1 MLRKRAATL
10 GEPIRVI
17 GQHCSPKQGLRPNMW
32 RQYGLIWAPR
42 HASVQSMTGY
52 RPLDTLVRNLRAGI
66 TDTVHNDVVMT
77 REGRPG
83 LDLKPESFHPITRT
97 NASGRVA
104 FVDGGNG
111 TVAESPNFV
120 ISLNRLYC
128 GLFRGRE
135 RAGAPPDPRIEFFS
149 LVVRR
154 AAQAGNEYMME
165 YDVSLFPHDESHRRY
180 MPAESDV
187 KASIRDT
194 PAGVD
199 PRIPSLSRSLGEWRM
214 AHAVVQTLAKGDIL
228 VMDGSLTTL
237 DRIESRYAQDLYI
250 SALDRGVV
258 VCALAKTSRLL
269 TRGGEPLLDRVHEI
283 AAGTCHGMWCIEVAE
298 QVSSHDRGFVMAV
311 KLHPN
316 AAFPFRFEILR
327 EQFLEMDCA
336 EKDRILSSVAANSG
350 DVSFLGYPYG
360 LVDADRY
367 AQVRNSDVAMYRALL
382 ESRLRMDGDLA
393 GVLRSMRAYGAHERL
408 NGVSS

>member
-1 MLRKRAATL
+1 M
-10 GEPIRVI
+10 
-17 GQHCSPKQGLRPNMW
+17 
-32 RQYGLIWAPR
+32 
-42 HASVQSMTGY
+42 QSMAGR
-52 RPLDTLVRNLRAGI
+52 RPMDTLVRNLRAGL

-77 REGRPG
+77 SEGRPG
-83 LDLKPESFHPITRT
+83 LELKPEAFRPIART
-97 NASGRVA
+97 NDLCRMA

-128 GLFRGRE
+128 GLFRGRD
-135 RAGAPPDPRIEFFS
+135 RTGAPKNPRIEFFS

-154 AAQAGNEYMME
+154 AACTENGHGIE

-187 KASIRDT
+187 KASIRDSS
-194 PAGVD
+194 AGGD

-214 AHAVVQTLAKGDIL
+214 ACAAVETLGKGDVL

-237 DRIESRYAQDLYI
+237 DRIESRYAQDLYR

-283 AAGTCHGMWCIEVAE
+283 SACTGHGMWCIEVAE

-316 AAFPFRFEILR
+316 ATFPFRFEILR
-327 EQFLEMDCA
+327 EQFLEMDHA

-382 ESRLRMDGDLA
+382 ESRMRLDGDLA

>member
-1 MLRKRAATL
+1 M
-10 GEPIRVI
+10 
-17 GQHCSPKQGLRPNMW
+17 
-32 RQYGLIWAPR
+32 
-42 HASVQSMTGY
+42 QSMAGH
-52 RPLDTLVRNLRAGI
+52 RPLDTLVRNLRAGL
-66 TDTVHNDVVMT
+66 TDMVHNDVVMT

-83 LDLKPESFHPITRT
+83 LELKPEAFRPIART
-97 NASGRVA
+97 DNPARMA

-128 GLFRGRE
+128 GLFRGRD
-135 RAGAPPDPRIEFFS
+135 RTGAPPDPRIEFFS

-154 AAQAGNEYMME
+154 AAHTDTEYMTE

-180 MPAESDV
+180 MPTEYDV
-187 KASIRDT
+187 KASIRNAPT
-194 PAGVD
+194 GSD

-214 AHAVVQTLAKGDIL
+214 ARAAVQALESGDIL

-237 DRIESRYAQDLYI
+237 DRIESRYAQDLYR
-250 SALDRGVV
+250 SAQDRGVV

-283 AAGTCHGMWCIEVAE
+283 SAGTGHGMWCIEVAE

-316 AAFPFRFEILR
+316 AVFPFRFEILR
-327 EQFLEMDCA
+327 EQFLEMDNA
-336 EKDRILSSVAANSG
+336 EKDRILSSMAANSC

-393 GVLRSMRAYGAHERL
+393 GILRSMRAYGAHERL